1 MLHPSFISLA
11 CGAIVCTCTPTLSFS
26 SPSPLLLFCLLSLD
40 HLSVATSAISICP
53 ADGASKSFQMRLSG
67 ELTVEPTAISGAFDD
82 IGWHT
87 RHAQKLL
94 ESMPVSQGP
103 WSMVVSTTLRVPSQ
117 SVVVN
122 DGAAKKIRI
131 FNGGNS
137 AFTTPVG
144 TLVSTRIA
152 ASWPTPKLM
161 SCGKRGGV
169 DKDGSIDVALRGAA
183 ARPLATARL
192 VSVAYG
198 FFSLAD
204 ASEVNHSDT
213 FVSPCTD
220 LPACEL
226 RGWMPNRRFRH
237 AVSDAVLAFEQQ
249 DEIINWISCTVM
261 VGLLASAL
269 LLQRLVRTTA
279 CNHPSTVR
287 RAPSHF
293 LPPGV
298 LPCRRYSALAL
309 SLSPACSQPLLSS
322 SCTSLHFR
330 ISLPSCTSLLCAPPE
345 VAETRARILA
355 NAFTAEESV
364 PGCASALLLS
374 ISC

>member
-1 MLHPSFISLA
+1 M
-11 CGAIVCTCTPTLSFS
+11 
-26 SPSPLLLFCLLSLD
+26 
-40 HLSVATSAISICP
+40 
-53 ADGASKSFQMRLSG
+53 
-67 ELTVEPTAISGAFDD
+67 
-82 IGWHT
+82 
-87 RHAQKLL
+87 
-94 ESMPVSQGP
+94 
-103 WSMVVSTTLRVPSQ
+103 
-117 SVVVN
+117 
-122 DGAAKKIRI
+122 
-131 FNGGNS
+131 FNGGDS
-137 AFTTPVG
+137 AFTTSVG
-144 TLVSTRIA
+144 TLVSTSNA
-152 ASWPTPKLM
+152 ASGPTPNLM
-161 SCGKRGGV
+161 SCGQRGGV
-169 DKDGSIDVALRGAA
+169 DQDGSIDVALRGAA